1 MPGSPQGGL
10 SPWVPR
16 QSLDHPAASCGAARR
31 FFQELCCAHTKGA
44 RGGGGLGG
52 GWGGLR
58 GPGPRAPQRPA
69 LPGRE
74 PSAGRPP
81 RRAGRREPVLQ
92 EPTAAGAVG
101 AREDLRVEPRD
112 ERVEQSAWRAGLP
125 EARGVASKPAR
136 ALISRA
142 PTWAELTSSTL
153 EKGLEPRHRRLG
165 ATAVEQLVLA
175 ARAGRATLAGRGW
188 WTSRRGLACARPPLG
203 RALPARGRRHA
214 GSAAGDPQRRGG
226 TDRRGTSRAPTELL
240 RPRESPE
247 STFRGVR
254 KRESHV
260 CYVALWR
267 QNEVLPS
274 TSRWPL

>member
-1 MPGSPQGGL
+1 MGPQAVPGSSRRKLRRRKEVLP
-10 SPWVPR
+10 
-16 QSLDHPAASCGAARR
+16 GAFLR
-31 FFQELCCAHTKGA
+31 AHKGRA
-44 RGGGGLGG
+44 GGLGG

-142 PTWAELTSSTL
+142 PTWAELTSSAL

-203 RALPARGRRHA
+203 PALPARGRRHA
-214 GSAAGDPQRRGG
+214 GSAAGDPQGRRG
-226 TDRRGTSRAPTELL
+226 TDRRGASRAPTELL